1 MKVEYRAAFLKDVER
16 LPVFVRQAILE
27 TLTEMEATQKL
38 TDLVGVKKLKGY
50 GNGDVYRIRVGQYRL
65 VWHWD
70 KDLQVITML
79 KTADRK
85 DIYK

>member
-1 MKVEYRAAFLKDVER
+1 MKIEYRAAFLKDIER
-16 LPVFVRQAILE
+16 LPLFARQAILS
-27 TLTEMEATQKL
+27 TLLEMEATQKI

-50 GNGDVYRIRVGQYRL
+50 GEDDIYRIRVGQYRL

-70 KDLQVITML
+70 KDRQIVTML
-79 KTADRK
+79 EAANRK